1 MILNRLSILN
11 YKNITEANI
20 EFAPKVNCL
29 IGNNGMGKTNVLDAV
44 YYLSMCKSHTGQ
56 ADQTV
61 LTHGSEYMMLQ
72 GHYTRHDVEED
83 ITVSLQR
90 GKRKVMRRGTK
101 EYKRLS
107 QHIGLMPVVM
117 VSPSDAD
124 LISGPAEVR
133 RRFVDMSISQGN
145 SEYLANLIRY
155 NKALEQRN
163 SMIRNEVS
171 DPLLYETVEQI
182 MSAAATV
189 IHRER
194 AVWLEHFAPLFTRYY
209 RDIAGD
215 GEPVSIAYTSHLN
228 DMTLEQ
234 ALDQTR
240 QRDLVIGYTTRGI
253 HRDDLTL
260 NLADHPMRL
269 TASQGQ
275 SKTYTIALRL
285 AQFEYMLGYCAATPL
300 LLLDDIF
307 DRLDA
312 SRVENII
319 RVVASERFG
328 QIFIT
333 DTNREH
339 LDRIMSR
346 LEGDHAMMRVADG
359 IVTGINIDRQ

>member
-1 MILNRLSILN
+1 MILNRLNIIN
-11 YKNITEANI
+11 YKNIAEADI

-56 ADQTV
+56 PDGTV
-61 LTHGSEYMMLQ
+61 LTHGSDFMMLQ
-72 GHYTRHDVEED
+72 GHYTRHKVEED

-117 VSPSDAD
+117 VSPADVD
-124 LISGPAEVR
+124 LIQGSSEVR
-133 RRFVDMSISQGN
+133 RRFVDTSISQGN
-145 SEYLANLIRY
+145 SEYLSMLIRY

-163 SMIRNEVS
+163 TMLRNELR
-171 DPLLYETVEQI
+171 DPLLYESVEQ
-182 MSAAATV
+182 MMVGAAEV

-194 AVWLEHFAPLFTRYY
+194 SQWVQRFIPLFTRYY
-209 RDIAGD
+209 NSIAGND
-215 GEPVSIAYTSHLN
+215 EAVTIDYNSHLN
-228 DMTLEQ
+228 ESTLAVELEQ
-234 ALDQTR
+234 TR
-240 QRDLVIGYTTRGI
+240 ERDLLLGYTTRGI
-253 HRDDLTL
+253 HRDDLVL
-260 NLADHPMRL
+260 NLSDFPMRQ

-275 SKTYTIALRL
+275 SKTYTVALRL
-285 AQFEYMLGYCAATPL
+285 AQFEYMLDCCSATPL

-319 RVVASERFG
+319 RVVSGNNFG

-339 LDRIMSR
+339 LDTIMSR
-346 LEGDHAMMRVADG
+346 LEGDHLMMRVESG
-359 IVTGINIDRQ
+359 FVRPLKSNER